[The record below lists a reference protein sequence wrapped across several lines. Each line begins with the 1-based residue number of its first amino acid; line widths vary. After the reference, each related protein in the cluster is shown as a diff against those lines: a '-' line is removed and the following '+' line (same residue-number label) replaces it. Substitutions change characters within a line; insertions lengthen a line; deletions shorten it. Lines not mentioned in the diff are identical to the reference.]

1 MKGTNMKEI
10 TQSIIM
16 PYHRNKQ
23 MLLYTTQLLNKI
35 IPKEVEII
43 IVGNNDNAEELNVN
57 LPDRFTYIKFD
68 KSLLYSETVN
78 RGVRAARGEIITL
91 CDQDIFSYQ
100 DWYSPLLNK
109 LLSNEHIGSVSSKL
123 INPINNRIIDFGI
136 EYSQYRILHPFRGLK
151 ETHPLVQ
158 QEYKMTSTTSATL
171 MLRKEVYEKV
181 GGMDLDM
188 PYCCSD
194 CDIGIKIGKLGLEN
208 WVVASSVAY
217 HRGSSSAQNGKS
229 SSFSYLRNDST
240 NMFWA
245 KNYYNVHNS
254 IGNTISTFVQY
265 LKSEIHLEPLYYFV
279 NLSSLREYEWYAD
292 YLMKSLSCDFCDI
305 HSYPQSLAHY
315 SSTLQLYDALPYTFM
330 NVQIPIIYFVDY
342 FPSLENNQ
350 IWAHMRNIAKDLVLD
365 SHGNLVRL
373 EDIILGK
380 V

>member
-158 QEYKMTSTTSATL
+158 QDYKMTSTTSATL
-171 MLRKEVYEKV
+171 MLRKEVYEK
-181 GGMDLDM
+181 
-188 PYCCSD
+188 
-194 CDIGIKIGKLGLEN
+194 LE
-208 WVVASSVAY
+208 
-217 HRGSSSAQNGKS
+217 
-229 SSFSYLRNDST
+229 
-240 NMFWA
+240 
-245 KNYYNVHNS
+245 
-254 IGNTISTFVQY
+254 
-265 LKSEIHLEPLYYFV
+265 
-279 NLSSLREYEWYAD
+279 EW
-292 YLMKSLSCDFCDI
+292 I
-305 HSYPQSLAHY
+305 
-315 SSTLQLYDALPYTFM
+315 
-330 NVQIPIIYFVDY
+330 
-342 FPSLENNQ
+342 
-350 IWAHMRNIAKDLVLD
+350 
-365 SHGNLVRL
+365 
-373 EDIILGK
+373 
-380 V
+380 

>member
-1 MKGTNMKEI
+1 MRKI

-23 MLLYTTQLLNKI
+23 MLLYTTDLLDKI
-35 IPKEVEII
+35 IPKDVEII
-43 IVGNNDNAEELNVN
+43 VVGNNSNEEELNVN
-57 LPDRFTYIKFD
+57 LSERFTFIKYNQ
-68 KSLLYSETVN
+68 SLLYSETVN
-78 RGVRAARGEIITL
+78 RGVDAAHGEIITL

-109 LLSNEHIGSVSSKL
+109 LLSDEKIGSVSSKL

-136 EYSQYRILHPFRGLK
+136 EYSQYRILHPFRGIK
-151 ETHPLVQ
+151 ETPPLVQ
-158 QEYKMTSTTSATL
+158 QDYKVTSTTSATL
-171 MLRKEVYEKV
+171 MLRKEIYKKV

-194 CDIGIKIGKLGLEN
+194 CDIGIKIGNLGLEN
-208 WVVASSVAY
+208 WVVADSVAY
-217 HRGSSSAQNGKS
+217 HRGSSSMQNGKS

-245 KNYYNVHNS
+245 KNYYNIHNS
-254 IGNTISTFVQY
+254 IGNTISVFTQY
-265 LKSEIHLEPLYYFV
+265 IKKEIAIEPLYYFV
-279 NLSSLREYEWYAD
+279 NLSSLREYEWYAA
-292 YLMKSLSCDFCDI
+292 YLSKKLSCDICDV
-305 HSYPQSLAHY
+305 HSYPQNLIHY
-315 SSTLQLYDALPYTFM
+315 SSVLQIYDSLPYTFM
-330 NVQIPIIYFVDY
+330 NVPIPIIYFVDY

-350 IWAHMRNIAKDLVLD
+350 IWAHMRNIKKDLVLD

-373 EDIILGK
+373 DDIIFGR